1 MNVVLPEKNRIKKKQ
16 LFIYISIIIICIIS
30 VIIAFYVQFYTR
42 IDIAKFIGI
51 SQKDGLG
58 SKTEEQQ
65 QTIKSEFNT
74 IFNNTITNDNDTN
87 NSKKEE
93 ADKKIVYTKYE
104 KKETKLNSYDLEVHI
119 PHINI
124 SGEVVE
130 KYNQEIENI
139 FVDMAKKV
147 LQSENNN
154 VIYTVEYVA
163 NIQDDILSVMI
174 KSNLKEGSKAQK
186 VIIQTYN
193 YDLRNN
199 KEITLAEVLKIEQLN
214 ENDVQNKIK
223 ADIQTEQKKAQD
235 LKSLGYNI
243 YSRDINSDIYSIEKS
258 TEFYFTGNILY
269 VIYAYGNQMATSEM
283 DIVVL
288 WFWGRSKKSFY
299 ININKKKKA
308 TLSGF
313 FQVHLRELHSITLY
327 LIINGKNLI

>member
-1 MNVVLPEKNRIKKKQ
+1 MKVTLPEKTKIGKKQ
-16 LFIYISIIIICIIS
+16 AIIYISIISICLISII
-30 VIIAFYVQFYTR
+30 VAFYVQFYTR

-288 WFWGRSKKSFY
+288 
-299 ININKKKKA
+299 
-308 TLSGF
+308 
-313 FQVHLRELHSITLY
+313 
-327 LIINGKNLI
+327 

>member
-223 ADIQTEQKKAQD
+223 ADIQTEQKK
-235 LKSLGYNI
+235 S
-243 YSRDINSDIYSIEKS
+243 SR
-258 TEFYFTGNILY
+258 F
-269 VIYAYGNQMATSEM
+269 
-283 DIVVL
+283 
-288 WFWGRSKKSFY
+288 KKFR
-299 ININKKKKA
+299 I
-308 TLSGF
+308 
-313 FQVHLRELHSITLY
+313 
-327 LIINGKNLI
+327 

>member
-16 LFIYISIIIICIIS
+16 LFIYISIIIIICIIS

-51 SQKDGLG
+51 SQKAGLG

-288 WFWGRSKKSFY
+288 
-299 ININKKKKA
+299 
-308 TLSGF
+308 
-313 FQVHLRELHSITLY
+313 
-327 LIINGKNLI
+327 

>member
-1 MNVVLPEKNRIKKKQ
+1 MIISADTEAAEF
-16 LFIYISIIIICIIS
+16 FIYISIIIICIIS
-30 VIIAFYVQFYTR
+30 VILAFYVQFYTR
-42 IDIAKFIGI
+42 INIAKIIGI
-51 SQKDGLG
+51 SQEDGLG
-58 SKTEEQQ
+58 SKTEEQE

-74 IFNNTITNDNDTN
+74 IFNNTITKDNDTN

-93 ADKKIVYTKYE
+93 ADKKLVYTKYE

-199 KEITLAEVLKIEQLN
+199 KEITLAEVLKI
-214 ENDVQNKIK
+214 
-223 ADIQTEQKKAQD
+223 
-235 LKSLGYNI
+235 
-243 YSRDINSDIYSIEKS
+243 RSD
-258 TEFYFTGNILY
+258 
-269 VIYAYGNQMATSEM
+269 
-283 DIVVL
+283 
-288 WFWGRSKKSFY
+288 
-299 ININKKKKA
+299 
-308 TLSGF
+308 
-313 FQVHLRELHSITLY
+313 
-327 LIINGKNLI
+327 NLCLFEPW

>member
-1 MNVVLPEKNRIKKKQ
+1 MNVVLPEKNRIKKRQ

-93 ADKKIVYTKYE
+93 AEKKIVYTKYE

-258 TEFYFTGNILY
+258 TEFYFTGNTLY
-269 VIYAYGNQMATSEM
+269 IIYAYGNQMATSEM
-283 DIVVL
+283 DIVIL
-288 WFWGRSKKSFY
+288 
-299 ININKKKKA
+299 
-308 TLSGF
+308 
-313 FQVHLRELHSITLY
+313 
-327 LIINGKNLI
+327 

>member
-193 YDLRNN
+193 YDIRNN

-258 TEFYFTGNILY
+258 TEFYFTGNTLY
-269 VIYAYGNQMATSEM
+269 IIYAYGNQTATSEM
-283 DIVVL
+283 DIVIL
-288 WFWGRSKKSFY
+288 
-299 ININKKKKA
+299 
-308 TLSGF
+308 
-313 FQVHLRELHSITLY
+313 
-327 LIINGKNLI
+327 

>member
-283 DIVVL
+283 DIVIL
-288 WFWGRSKKSFY
+288 
-299 ININKKKKA
+299 
-308 TLSGF
+308 
-313 FQVHLRELHSITLY
+313 
-327 LIINGKNLI
+327 

>member
-1 MNVVLPEKNRIKKKQ
+1 MNVVLPEKNRIKKRQ

-193 YDLRNN
+193 YDIRNN

-214 ENDVQNKIK
+214 EKDVQNKIK
-223 ADIQTEQKKAQD
+223 TDIQTEQKKAQD

-258 TEFYFTGNILY
+258 TEFYFTGNTLY
-269 VIYAYGNQMATSEM
+269 IIYAYGNQMATSEM
-283 DIVVL
+283 DIVIL
-288 WFWGRSKKSFY
+288 
-299 ININKKKKA
+299 
-308 TLSGF
+308 
-313 FQVHLRELHSITLY
+313 
-327 LIINGKNLI
+327 

>member
-1 MNVVLPEKNRIKKKQ
+1 MNVVLPEKNRIKKRQ

-51 SQKDGLG
+51 SQKAGLG

-193 YDLRNN
+193 YDIRNN

-214 ENDVQNKIK
+214 ENDVQNRIK
-223 ADIQTEQKKAQD
+223 TDIQTEQKKAQD

-288 WFWGRSKKSFY
+288 
-299 ININKKKKA
+299 
-308 TLSGF
+308 
-313 FQVHLRELHSITLY
+313 
-327 LIINGKNLI
+327 

>member
-1 MNVVLPEKNRIKKKQ
+1 MKVVLPEKNRIKKRQ

-74 IFNNTITNDNDTN
+74 IFNNTITNNNDTN

-258 TEFYFTGNILY
+258 TEFYFTGNTLY
-269 VIYAYGNQMATSEM
+269 IIYAYGNQMATSEM
-283 DIVVL
+283 DIVIL
-288 WFWGRSKKSFY
+288 
-299 ININKKKKA
+299 
-308 TLSGF
+308 
-313 FQVHLRELHSITLY
+313 
-327 LIINGKNLI
+327 

>member
-1 MNVVLPEKNRIKKKQ
+1 MNVVLPEKNRIKKRQ

-163 NIQDDILSVMI
+163 NIQDGILSVMI
-174 KSNLKEGSKAQK
+174 KSNLKEGSKAQE
-186 VIIQTYN
+186 VIIQSYN

-288 WFWGRSKKSFY
+288 
-299 ININKKKKA
+299 
-308 TLSGF
+308 
-313 FQVHLRELHSITLY
+313 
-327 LIINGKNLI
+327 

>member
-74 IFNNTITNDNDTN
+74 IFNNKITNDNDTN

-288 WFWGRSKKSFY
+288 
-299 ININKKKKA
+299 
-308 TLSGF
+308 
-313 FQVHLRELHSITLY
+313 
-327 LIINGKNLI
+327 